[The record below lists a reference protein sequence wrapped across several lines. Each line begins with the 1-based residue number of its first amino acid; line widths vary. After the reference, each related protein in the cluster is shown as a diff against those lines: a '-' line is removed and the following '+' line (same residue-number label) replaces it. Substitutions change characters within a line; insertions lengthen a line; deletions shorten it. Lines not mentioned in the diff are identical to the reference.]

1 MAIFVLLDQ
10 KKLIMELNEKLL
22 RQIEMDLGLNYAGP
36 FVKGQEI
43 SVKNCWHFSTD
54 GNVVDEI
61 FYNEDDFIAGM
72 NRIYIVSKGY
82 DVIIL
87 AFSLMDTHLHF
98 ILYGA
103 REECNRFMHDYVRR
117 TSRYIAVT
125 YGDSHKLKDV
135 PIHYQTIDTERYL
148 KTAICYTIKN
158 APVAGIP
165 FMGWD
170 YPWSSGPLYFRRSS
184 VWGTPVWLGQMK
196 ALDPG
201 KVSQR
206 RTLRTKQYQYEPV
219 RMMGDIVFPGEY
231 VAFEVVERLF
241 RTCRSYNYFLCTSR
255 EDDVDGR
262 GGMLS
267 RLSIPMQEMRQHKKE
282 LCKELFGVSSV
293 RLLDTPRRIRLA
305 RALRTRYNSSV
316 KQIVRLCGLIYDE
329 VKGLI

>member
-1 MAIFVLLDQ
+1 
-10 KKLIMELNEKLL
+10 
-22 RQIEMDLGLNYAGP
+22 
-36 FVKGQEI
+36 
-43 SVKNCWHFSTD
+43 
-54 GNVVDEI
+54 
-61 FYNEDDFIAGM
+61 
-72 NRIYIVSKGY
+72 
-82 DVIIL
+82 
-87 AFSLMDTHLHF
+87 
-98 ILYGA
+98 
-103 REECNRFMHDYVRR
+103 
-117 TSRYIAVT
+117 
-125 YGDSHKLKDV
+125 
-135 PIHYQTIDTERYL
+135 
-148 KTAICYTIKN
+148 
-158 APVAGIP
+158 
-165 FMGWD
+165 
-170 YPWSSGPLYFRRSS
+170 
-184 VWGTPVWLGQMK
+184 MK